1 MNVIVPNR
9 LDEITLG
16 QYQRFQ
22 KLEGDEDFLGRKM
35 VEIFCG
41 IKMDVIN
48 KMKVS
53 SITKI
58 NETLLKAFS
67 KRPEFQSTF
76 KLDGVEYG
84 FISNLD
90 EITFGELHDIET
102 TITDWQR
109 MNETMAVLYRPIVQK
124 MGKRY
129 RIKDYDADALQAEL
143 MRKMPLSA
151 AMGAM
156 VFFCDL
162 GMDLSR
168 TFLTS
173 LAKERQTNSA
183 ASPSSQDAGD
193 GFLYST
199 LLLKGML
206 PDLMTFP
213 NSTQP
218 SHSPT

>member
-9 LDEITLG
+9 LDELTLG

-22 KLEGDEDFLGRKM
+22 KLEGDDEFLSRKM

-41 IKMDVIN
+41 LKIDLIS
-48 KMKVS
+48 KMKVA
-53 SITKI
+53 SINKI
-58 NETLLKAFS
+58 NETLLKAFNE
-67 KRPEFQSTF
+67 RPKFQNTF
-76 KLDGVEYG
+76 KMDGVEYG
-84 FISNLD
+84 FISSLE

-109 MNETMAVLYRPIVQK
+109 MNETMAVLYRPIVQR

-129 RIKDYDADALQAEL
+129 RIKDYEADSLQAEL
-143 MRKMPLSA
+143 MRKMPLSVV
-151 AMGAM
+151 MGAM

-168 TFLTS
+168 TS
-173 LAKERQTNSA
+173 LMSLVEESKINSVA
-183 ASPSSQDAGD
+183 NPSSPEGGV
-193 GFLYST
+193 GFPYSM

-206 PDLMTFP
+206 PDLMTYP
-213 NSTQP
+213 NLTRP
-218 SHSPT
+218 SH